1 MDQFFAQLQA
11 LGLLVGAIW
20 LLGLGFSLVLQR
32 QGSYLGWSGRQMRAL
47 VRWAVRRALAIV
59 QRLLRWT
66 LRQLWRLVRWGVP
79 ALVRGFVGLLT

>member
-1 MDQFFAQLQA
+1 MDQFVAHLQA

-32 QGSYLGWSGRQMRAL
+32 QGVYLAWSGRQVRAIA
-47 VRWAVRRALAIV
+47 RWAIRRALALV
-59 QRLLRWT
+59 QSLVFWI